1 MPPENTSPDDPQ
13 DTLAAPAAAESA
25 SEHEQARRKRFASRA
40 SRTSDLLR
48 ELGDTPG
55 DPKLRFSELIGSF
68 GERAFGV
75 LLLIVLLPVFIPVPF
90 GVGAIAGPL
99 ISIVALPMMLGAQRP
114 WMPRWLRE
122 RGMQRETLRRFVARR
137 GKALRRIE
145 RVCKPRWDFML
156 GRGARLFSGL
166 LLVVLGLALALPIP
180 FTNYPFG
187 LIILF
192 YVMALIEH
200 DGLLMAIGWV
210 LGLAQI
216 VALALLSG
224 GAVNWAQAAWLG
236 I

>member
-1 MPPENTSPDDPQ
+1 MHGQDNSSDQPQ
-13 DTLAAPAAAESA
+13 DAATAPEAAESA
-25 SEHEQARRKRFASRA
+25 ADKDLARRKRFASRA

-55 DPKLRFSELIGSF
+55 DPKLRFYELIGSF

-99 ISIVALPMMLGAQRP
+99 ISLVALPMMFGMQRP
-114 WMPRWLRE
+114 WLPGWLQK
-122 RGMQRETLRRFVARR
+122 RGMQRETLKRFVARH
-137 GKALRRIE
+137 GKSLNRIE

-156 GRGARLFSGL
+156 GRGARLFTGL
-166 LLVVLGLALALPIP
+166 LLVILGLTLALPIP

-200 DGLLMAIGWV
+200 DGLLMAIGWTC
-210 LGLAQI
+210 GLIQI

-224 GAVNWAQAAWLG
+224 GAVNWAQAAWMG
-236 I
+236 M

>member
-1 MPPENTSPDDPQ
+1 MPSEKTSSEELQ
-13 DTLAAPAAAESA
+13 DPAAAPDADEA
-25 SEHEQARRKRFASRA
+25 SVEREHARRRRFASGA
-40 SRTSDLLR
+40 SRTSELLR
-48 ELGDTPG
+48 EMGDTPG

-99 ISIVALPMMLGAQRP
+99 ISLVALPMMFGMQRP
-114 WMPRWLRE
+114 WLPRWLQK
-122 RGMQRETLRRFVARR
+122 RGMQRETLKRFVARH
-137 GKALRRIE
+137 GKSLNRIE

-156 GRGARLFSGL
+156 GRGARVFTGL
-166 LLVVLGLALALPIP
+166 LLVILGVALALPIP

-200 DGLLMAIGWV
+200 DGLLMAIGWI

-216 VALALLSG
+216 VALGLLSG
-224 GAVNWAQAAWLG
+224 GAVSWAQAAWTG
-236 I
+236 M

>member
-1 MPPENTSPDDPQ
+1 MSAEPG
-13 DTLAAPAAAESA
+13 DTESQQQPLEDEPATA
-25 SEHEQARRKRFASRA
+25 ARRRRFASRA

-48 ELGDTPG
+48 ELGETPG
-55 DPKLRFSELIGSF
+55 DPKLRFSELIDSF

-99 ISIVALPMMLGAQRP
+99 ISLVALPMVFGMPRP
-114 WMPRWLRE
+114 WLPRWLRE
-122 RGMQRETLRRFVARR
+122 RGMQRETLRRFVERH
-137 GKALRRIE
+137 GKGLNRIE

-156 GRGARLFSGL
+156 GRGARLFTGL
-166 LLVVLGLALALPIP
+166 LLVILGFALALPIP

-200 DGLLMAIGWV
+200 DGLLMAIGWL

-216 VALALLSG
+216 IGLALLSG
-224 GAVNWAQAAWLG
+224 GAVSWAQAAWFG
-236 I
+236 A

>member
-1 MPPENTSPDDPQ
+1 MQREDTSSDEPQ
-13 DTLAAPAAAESA
+13 DAPTAPDAAESA
-25 SEHEQARRKRFASRA
+25 AEHDHARRRRFASRA

-99 ISIVALPMMLGAQRP
+99 ISLVALPMMFGAQRP
-114 WMPRWLRE
+114 WLPRWLKN
-122 RGMQRETLRRFVARR
+122 RGMQRETLKRFVARH
-137 GKALRRIE
+137 GKSLSRIE

-156 GRGARLFSGL
+156 GRGARLFTGL
-166 LLVVLGLALALPIP
+166 LLVILGLSLALPIP

-200 DGLLMAIGWV
+200 DGLLMAIGWI

-224 GAVNWAQAAWLG
+224 GAVNWAQTAWMG
-236 I
+236 M

>member
-1 MPPENTSPDDPQ
+1 MHQENTGSDKHQ
-13 DTLAAPAAAESA
+13 DAAAAPVATEST
-25 SEHEQARRKRFASRA
+25 SSQDRARRRRFASRA

-99 ISIVALPMMLGAQRP
+99 ISVVALPMMFGMQRP
-114 WMPRWLRE
+114 WLPRWLQN
-122 RGMQRETLRRFVARR
+122 RGMQRATLQRFVARY
-137 GKALRRIE
+137 GKGLNRIE

-156 GRGARLFSGL
+156 GRSARLFTGL

-192 YVMALIEH
+192 YVLALIEH
-200 DGLLMAIGWV
+200 DGLLMALGWL

-224 GAVNWAQAAWLG
+224 GAVNWAQTAWMG
-236 I
+236 M